1 MLVHVEIINMY
12 FKKYIYS
19 LSRQGEACKDK
30 IYAGKTP
37 RSVRLRGVLR
47 QAVLVSAAADTAQ
60 R

>member
-1 MLVHVEIINMY
+1 MY

-37 RSVRLRGVLR
+37 RSVRLRGVLL
-47 QAVLVSAAADTAQ
+47 QAVLVSAASDTAQ
-60 R
+60 S